1 MKYLATLFTCI
12 FSVLAIAQDAVV
24 SGQVL
29 DQNNLPLPFVNVLLT
44 DANDVTS
51 VKGASTDEAGKFTI
65 TGLDFK
71 AYILKASFLGYESF
85 TNTITINSSGL
96 EQIIVLKPSAENL
109 DEVVLSAKKP
119 TLVKTADRLTFNVAN
134 TALVEGNILDVLRS
148 TPGILILDNNLSVK
162 NTSPTVF
169 INGRKVQLSAS
180 EVTQLL
186 ENSPAN
192 SIQKID
198 VITNPSAKY
207 DADNGVVIDIVMS
220 KNLITG
226 YRGNV
231 FSNYTQG
238 VFPRYN
244 AGINQF
250 FKTEKINVNLN
261 YSYNHSK
268 INRDNINEINYFETD
283 NSISEN
289 WLSALN
295 RNTTSKTHNT
305 NLNFDYFLSD
315 NSTLSLTTNVLYLPS
330 YDYNTNGNTIV
341 TNFTTNNDYNF
352 IVNNNSN
359 DNKYNLALDL
369 DFVQKFKNK
378 STLSVNAHMTKYD
391 YERHQQVNSQYY
403 FANSS
408 SNFDTAFKTDNNQVT
423 DIFTSQLDYET
434 PLNETSTLSAG
445 VKTSVINTASDIIQF
460 DIDPTTGNTTYNA
473 QDSDNYNYDEAIFA
487 AYLNY
492 NIDWEKWSFSAG
504 LRAEQTDIEG
514 QSLSTNVLNKQD
526 YLEWFPTL
534 NLSWQTTENLSLYS
548 NFKRSI
554 NRPNYQNLNPFNFF
568 LNDNTIV
575 TGNPFL
581 QPTFTNKIV
590 LGTTIH
596 GNYTFEFYYKDISQG
611 IYEIPIQDNTNN
623 IIIYQ
628 PKNIGTAIEFGLDFV
643 TYFDVVDNWSLYF
656 VTSMYNMQEEAIL
669 DNQNVKQ
676 SQWTNYSVLSND
688 FTFLKDRS
696 LTANF
701 SLIYISKNLQGF
713 QTVDGRL
720 ISDLS
725 LSKKLFKNKAT
736 LSLAFA
742 DLFNKQDFTVRTKY
756 GRQDNLSFH
765 NQDNRYVKLGFSYKF
780 GNTTLQTNERTK
792 SKKER
797 DRLN

>member
-268 INRDNINEINYFETD
+268 INRDNVNEINYFETD

-295 RNTTSKTHNT
+295 RNRTSKTHNA

-330 YDYNTNGNTIV
+330 YDYKTNGNTIV

-352 IVNNNSN
+352 NVNNNSN

-403 FANSS
+403 FTNSS

-473 QDSDNYNYDEAIFA
+473 QYSDNYNYDEAIFA

>member
-96 EQIIVLKPSAENL
+96 DQIIVLKPSAENL

-725 LSKKLFKNKAT
+725 FSKKLFKNKAT

>member
-96 EQIIVLKPSAENL
+96 DQIIVLKPSAENL

-352 IVNNNSN
+352 NVNNNSN

-403 FANSS
+403 FTNSS

>member
-96 EQIIVLKPSAENL
+96 DQIIVLKPSAENL

-403 FANSS
+403 FTNSS

>member
-1 MKYLATLFTCI
+1 
-12 FSVLAIAQDAVV
+12 
-24 SGQVL
+24 
-29 DQNNLPLPFVNVLLT
+29 
-44 DANDVTS
+44 
-51 VKGASTDEAGKFTI
+51 
-65 TGLDFK
+65 
-71 AYILKASFLGYESF
+71 
-85 TNTITINSSGL
+85 
-96 EQIIVLKPSAENL
+96 
-109 DEVVLSAKKP
+109 
-119 TLVKTADRLTFNVAN
+119 
-134 TALVEGNILDVLRS
+134 
-148 TPGILILDNNLSVK
+148 
-162 NTSPTVF
+162 
-169 INGRKVQLSAS
+169 
-180 EVTQLL
+180 
-186 ENSPAN
+186 
-192 SIQKID
+192 
-198 VITNPSAKY
+198 
-207 DADNGVVIDIVMS
+207 
-220 KNLITG
+220 
-226 YRGNV
+226 
-231 FSNYTQG
+231 
-238 VFPRYN
+238 
-244 AGINQF
+244 
-250 FKTEKINVNLN
+250 
-261 YSYNHSK
+261 
-268 INRDNINEINYFETD
+268 
-283 NSISEN
+283 
-289 WLSALN
+289 
-295 RNTTSKTHNT
+295 
-305 NLNFDYFLSD
+305 
-315 NSTLSLTTNVLYLPS
+315 
-330 YDYNTNGNTIV
+330 
-341 TNFTTNNDYNF
+341 
-352 IVNNNSN
+352 
-359 DNKYNLALDL
+359 
-369 DFVQKFKNK
+369 
-378 STLSVNAHMTKYD
+378 MTKYD

>member
-96 EQIIVLKPSAENL
+96 DQIIVLKPSAENL

-473 QDSDNYNYDEAIFA
+473 QYSDNYNYDEAIFA

>member
-96 EQIIVLKPSAENL
+96 DQIIVLKPSAENL

-315 NSTLSLTTNVLYLPS
+315 NSTLSLTTNVIYLPS

>member
-71 AYILKASFLGYESF
+71 AYILKASFLGYENF
-85 TNTITINSSGL
+85 TNTITINSSRL
-96 EQIIVLKPSAENL
+96 KQIIVLKPSAENL

-268 INRDNINEINYFETD
+268 INRDNVNEINYFETD

-295 RNTTSKTHNT
+295 RNRTSKTHNT

-330 YDYNTNGNTIV
+330 YDYKTNGNTIV

-352 IVNNNSN
+352 NVNNNSN

-473 QDSDNYNYDEAIFA
+473 QYSDNYNYDEAIFA

-492 NIDWEKWSFSAG
+492 IIDWEKWSFSAG

-643 TYFDVVDNWSLYF
+643 THFDVVDNWSLYF

-676 SQWTNYSVLSND
+676 SQWSNYSVLSND
-688 FTFLKDRS
+688 FTFLKDKS

-725 LSKKLFKNKAT
+725 FSKKLFKNKAT

-780 GNTTLQTNERTK
+780 GNITLQTNERTK

>member
-96 EQIIVLKPSAENL
+96 DQIIVLKPSAENL

-676 SQWTNYSVLSND
+676 SQWTNYSALSND

>member
-109 DEVVLSAKKP
+109 DEVILSAKKP

-180 EVTQLL
+180 EMTQLL
-186 ENSPAN
+186 ENSPAS

-268 INRDNINEINYFETD
+268 INRDNVNEINYFETD

-295 RNTTSKTHNT
+295 RNRTSKTHNA

-330 YDYNTNGNTIV
+330 YDYKTNGNTIV

-352 IVNNNSN
+352 NVNNNSN

-434 PLNETSTLSAG
+434 PLNEISTISAG

-473 QDSDNYNYDEAIFA
+473 QYSDNYNYDEAIFA

-514 QSLSTNVLNKQD
+514 QSLSTNLLNKQD

-725 LSKKLFKNKAT
+725 FSKKLFKNKAT

-756 GRQDNLSFH
+756 GRQDNLTFH

>member
-96 EQIIVLKPSAENL
+96 DQIIVLKPSAENL

-725 LSKKLFKNKAT
+725 LSKKLFKN
-736 LSLAFA
+736 SIP
-742 DLFNKQDFTVRTKY
+742 V
-756 GRQDNLSFH
+756 
-765 NQDNRYVKLGFSYKF
+765 
-780 GNTTLQTNERTK
+780 
-792 SKKER
+792 
-797 DRLN
+797 

>member
-96 EQIIVLKPSAENL
+96 DQIIVLKPSAENL

>member
-65 TGLDFK
+65 TGLYFK

-96 EQIIVLKPSAENL
+96 DQIIVLKPSAENL

-268 INRDNINEINYFETD
+268 INRDNVNEINYFETD

-295 RNTTSKTHNT
+295 RNRTSKTHNA

-330 YDYNTNGNTIV
+330 YDYKTNGNTIV

-352 IVNNNSN
+352 NVNNNSN

-403 FANSS
+403 FTNSS

-434 PLNETSTLSAG
+434 PLNEISTLSAG

-473 QDSDNYNYDEAIFA
+473 QYSDNYNYDEAIFA

>member
-96 EQIIVLKPSAENL
+96 DQIIVLKPSAENL

-261 YSYNHSK
+261 YSYK

>member
-44 DANDVTS
+44 DANDVPS

-96 EQIIVLKPSAENL
+96 DQIIVLKPSAENL

-403 FANSS
+403 FTNSS

>member
-96 EQIIVLKPSAENL
+96 DQIIVLKPSAENL

-575 TGNPFL
+575 TGDPFL

>member
-96 EQIIVLKPSAENL
+96 DQIIVLKPSAENL

-186 ENSPAN
+186 ENSQAN

>member
-268 INRDNINEINYFETD
+268 INRDNVNEINYFETD

-295 RNTTSKTHNT
+295 RNRTSKTHNT

-330 YDYNTNGNTIV
+330 YDYKTNGNTIV

-352 IVNNNSN
+352 NVNNNSN

-403 FANSS
+403 FTNSS

-473 QDSDNYNYDEAIFA
+473 QYSDNYNYDEAIFA

-623 IIIYQ
+623 NIIYQ

-676 SQWTNYSVLSND
+676 SQWSNYSVLSND
-688 FTFLKDRS
+688 FTFLKDKS

-725 LSKKLFKNKAT
+725 FSKKLFKNKAT

>member
-65 TGLDFK
+65 TGLYFK

-96 EQIIVLKPSAENL
+96 DQIIVLKPSAENL

-268 INRDNINEINYFETD
+268 INRDNVNEINYFETD

-295 RNTTSKTHNT
+295 RNRTSKTHNA

-352 IVNNNSN
+352 NVNNNSN

-403 FANSS
+403 FTNSS

-434 PLNETSTLSAG
+434 PLNEISTLSAG

-473 QDSDNYNYDEAIFA
+473 QYSDNYNYDEAIFA

>member
-96 EQIIVLKPSAENL
+96 DQIIVLKPSAENL

-628 PKNIGTAIEFGLDFV
+628 PKNIGTALEFGLDFV

-688 FTFLKDRS
+688 FTFLKDKS